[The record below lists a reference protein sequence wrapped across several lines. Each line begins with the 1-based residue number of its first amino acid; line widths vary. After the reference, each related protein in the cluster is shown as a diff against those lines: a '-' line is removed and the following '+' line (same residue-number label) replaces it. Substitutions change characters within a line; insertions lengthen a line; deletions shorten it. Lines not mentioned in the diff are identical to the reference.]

1 VLLVEQNF
9 NHALSIADFGYVI
22 ENGAIVLEDTGKRLL
37 QDDRLTKA
45 YLGM

>member
-1 VLLVEQNF
+1 VLLVEQNVH
-9 NHALSIADFGYVI
+9 HAFSIADFGYVL

-37 QDDRLTKA
+37 QDDRLTKV